1 VKKYFLLFFFILF
14 VGILIFYK
22 PLFKLAELSSHSELY
37 SHFFFIPIVSIF
49 FIIIERKEFLAGPA
63 YSVRTGSLIMAT
75 GLFAYWIGL
84 NFQNIWEQNDYLSVS
99 TFGFILWVI
108 GGFILSCGY
117 HSFLKLRFPL
127 LFLFFMVPI
136 PSFIL
141 YHVISVLQ
149 VWSAHAVQLIFEL
162 IGFSYLRD
170 GMFFEV
176 PGGVAIEVAR
186 QCSGI
191 RSSIALLITSVIA
204 GYMFLESKWRM
215 AILALFVLPITI
227 FKNALRITSL
237 TLLASYL
244 DKAWLTNS
252 WLHQSGGIVYFSIA
266 FCLLG
271 LVLWVLKWSER
282 DIRSGSNQ
290 AF

>member
-1 VKKYFLLFFFILF
+1 VKKYFLLFFFILI

-22 PLFKLAELSSHSELY
+22 PLFKLAVLSSHSELY

-49 FIIIERKEFLAGPA
+49 FFVTDRKKILAGPG
-63 YSVRTGSLIMAT
+63 YSLRTGILIMTA
-75 GLFAYWIGL
+75 GLFSYGVGL
-84 NFQNIWEQNDYLSVS
+84 YFQNIWEQNDYLSVS
-99 TFGFILWVI
+99 TFGFILWVV
-108 GGFILSCGY
+108 GGFILTFGY
-117 HSFLKLRFPL
+117 HTFCKLRFPL
-127 LFLFFMVPI
+127 LFLLFMVPI
-136 PSFIL
+136 PSYVL

-149 VWSAHAVQLIFEL
+149 VWSAHAVQLSFEL

-215 AILALFVLPITI
+215 AALAMFVLPITI

-271 LVLWVLKWSER
+271 ALLWALKRSEKNS
-282 DIRSGSNQ
+282 RSDTNQ
-290 AF
+290 AL